1 MVGIGKVQ
9 LNFSNTNQIKGS
21 DTMQFLTDNRPAPAP
36 LTSLEINMAQ
46 NAGRCWSQA
55 ERWGELGEVKLAADL
70 EARGHELIKAARG
83 DDVTRW
89 QMAYMTAMKTLSKCR
104 DERGEP

>member
-1 MVGIGKVQ
+1 MRHYTMNFVQ
-9 LNFSNTNQIKGS
+9 H
-21 DTMQFLTDNRPAPAP
+21 NRPAPAP

-89 QMAYMTAMKTLSKCR
+89 QMAYTTAMKALSKCR
-104 DERGEP
+104 DERGKP